1 MFTVITKKRWRA
13 LRSECCQM
21 YAKVNNLA
29 EIVENQ
35 KSAYDK
41 QLAQVNKEIDALRKQ
56 LTKLGKAKKQ

>member
-1 MFTVITKKRWRA
+1 
-13 LRSECCQM
+13 M

-29 EIVENQ
+29 EIVEDQ